1 MNNKLTTRLLL
12 ILFIFGLGLYSL
24 FPTVKYQLLKDKEI
38 PVYDTVVNEEKFA
51 DLILKH
57 EILFE
62 MTEDDWERL
71 EKQASEKIQ
80 IGTKKKLSKEEV
92 QYLQSKSIKQGLDL
106 KGGIYIV
113 LEVDLP
119 QLVNNLAKNKDKKFD
134 IFINDLKDGYT
145 NNSVDFFELFDSKA
159 TNQDLKL
166 PRYFITY
173 GKTKNQ
179 IIEQLKFQADDS
191 INRIIEIIQ
200 NRVDQFGVSEPTIQK
215 QGNDRVI
222 IELAGIQDSER
233 ARGLLQSTALLEL
246 MIVKDVESTNTI
258 IRQIDNLSY
267 SDNQIGIKSQNEDAT
282 NGGDLFSSDN
292 EVNDLQFSSL
302 LIGIGSD
309 LAIDKENLEQFNS
322 ILSQENIKQ
331 LLEATGSNFLFS
343 NSSRIFLNDF
353 GEEEEVYIVYHLVNN
368 AELTGGVIENAQVRL
383 SQSGATAGQ
392 PIVQMEMNSA
402 GSREWARITGANI
415 KKRIAI
421 VLDKKVHM
429 APVINSQI
437 FGGSTVIE
445 GLDSVEEAEDVAI
458 VLRAGALPVPVTII
472 DQKIV
477 GPSLGA
483 DSVQQ
488 GTSSI
493 LIGLVLVVLFIIF
506 YYRMSGFIA
515 SFSLIWTLILLL
527 GILALLQATLTLPGI
542 AGLILTVGMSI
553 DANVIIFERIREEL
567 RKGKTVRSAIDS
579 GYQRAITTI
588 VDANLTTGIAA
599 GVLYQYG
606 TGPIKGFATVL
617 FWGIVV
623 SMFTAIIVTRFLF
636 DFTTSRRN
644 VEKLSI

>member
-1 MNNKLTTRLLL
+1 MNSKLRTRLLL
-12 ILFIFGLGLYSL
+12 ILFIFGLGIYSL
-24 FPTVKYQLLKDKEI
+24 WPTIKYQLLS
-38 PVYDTVVNEEKFA
+38 DTEKNN
-51 DLILKH
+51 
-57 EILFE
+57 
-62 MTEDDWERL
+62 
-71 EKQASEKIQ
+71 
-80 IGTKKKLSKEEV
+80 LSKEEV
-92 QYLQSKSIKQGLDL
+92 EYLQSNSIKQGLDL

-119 QLVNNLAKNKDKKFD
+119 QLVNNLANNKDKKFD

-267 SDNQIGIKSQNEDAT
+267 SDNQIEIKSQNEDAT
-282 NGGDLFSSDN
+282 NVGDLFSSDN

-488 GTSSI
+488 GTTSI

>member
-1 MNNKLTTRLLL
+1 MNNKLRTRLLL
-12 ILFIFGLGLYSL
+12 ILFIFGLGIYSL
-24 FPTVKYQLLKDKEI
+24 WPTIKYQLLS
-38 PVYDTVVNEEKFA
+38 DTEKNN
-51 DLILKH
+51 
-57 EILFE
+57 
-62 MTEDDWERL
+62 
-71 EKQASEKIQ
+71 
-80 IGTKKKLSKEEV
+80 LSKDEV
-92 QYLQSKSIKQGLDL
+92 EYFGRNTIKQGLDL

-119 QLVNNLAKNKDKKFD
+119 QLVSNLAKNKDKKFD
-134 IFINDLKDGYT
+134 IFLNDLKDGYT

-179 IIEQLKFQADDS
+179 IIEQLQFEANDS

-258 IRQIDNLSY
+258 IRQIDNLSS
-267 SDNQIGIKSQNEDAT
+267 SDNQIGIKSQNDNAT
-282 NGGDLFSSDN
+282 NVGDLFSSDN

-302 LIGIGSD
+302 LLGIGSD
-309 LAIDKENLEQFNS
+309 LAVDKENLEQLNS
-322 ILSQENIKQ
+322 ILSQDNVKQ
-331 LLEATGSNFLFS
+331 LLEATRSNFLFS
-343 NSSRIFLNDF
+343 NSSKTFLNDF

-368 AELTGGVIENAQVRL
+368 AELTGGVIEDAQVRL
-383 SQSGATAGQ
+383 SQSGVTAGQ
-392 PIVQMEMNSA
+392 PIVQMEMSSA

-421 VLDKKVHM
+421 ILDKKVHM

-445 GLDSVEEAEDVAI
+445 GLDSVEEAEDIAI

-472 DQKIV
+472 EERIV

-483 DSVQQ
+483 DSVRQ

-493 LIGLVLVVLFIIF
+493 LIGLVLVILFIIL

-527 GILALLQATLTLPGI
+527 GILASLQATLTLPGI

-567 RKGKTVRSAIDS
+567 RKGKTVRSAIDA

-599 GVLYQYG
+599 GILYQYG

-636 DFTTSRRN
+636 DFTTSRKN
-644 VEKLSI
+644 LEKLSI

>member
-1 MNNKLTTRLLL
+1 MNSKLRTRLLL
-12 ILFIFGLGLYSL
+12 ILFIFGLGIYSL
-24 FPTVKYQLLKDKEI
+24 WPTIKYQLLSD
-38 PVYDTVVNEEKFA
+38 
-51 DLILKH
+51 
-57 EILFE
+57 
-62 MTEDDWERL
+62 
-71 EKQASEKIQ
+71 
-80 IGTKKKLSKEEV
+80 TKKNNLSKEEV
-92 QYLQSKSIKQGLDL
+92 EYLQSNSIKQGLDL

-119 QLVNNLAKNKDKKFD
+119 QLVNNLANNKDKKFD

-488 GTSSI
+488 GTTSI

-636 DFTTSRRN
+636 DLTTSRRN

>member
-1 MNNKLTTRLLL
+1 MNNKLRTRLLL
-12 ILFIFGLGLYSL
+12 ILFIFGLGIYSL
-24 FPTVKYQLLKDKEI
+24 WPTIKYQLLS
-38 PVYDTVVNEEKFA
+38 DTEKNN
-51 DLILKH
+51 
-57 EILFE
+57 
-62 MTEDDWERL
+62 
-71 EKQASEKIQ
+71 
-80 IGTKKKLSKEEV
+80 LSKDEV
-92 QYLQSKSIKQGLDL
+92 EYFGRNTIKQGLDL

-119 QLVNNLAKNKDKKFD
+119 QLVSNLAKNKDKKFD
-134 IFINDLKDGYT
+134 IFLNDLKDGYT

-179 IIEQLKFQADDS
+179 IIEQLQFEANDS

-200 NRVDQFGVSEPTIQK
+200 NRIDQFGVSEPTIQK

-258 IRQIDNLSY
+258 IRQIDNLSS
-267 SDNQIGIKSQNEDAT
+267 SDNQIGIKSQNDNAT
-282 NGGDLFSSDN
+282 NVGDLFSSDN

-302 LIGIGSD
+302 LLGIGSD
-309 LAIDKENLEQFNS
+309 LAVDKENLEQLNS
-322 ILSQENIKQ
+322 ILSQDNVKQ
-331 LLEATGSNFLFS
+331 LLEATRSNFLFS
-343 NSSRIFLNDF
+343 NSSKTFLNDF

-383 SQSGATAGQ
+383 SQSGVTAGQ
-392 PIVQMEMNSA
+392 PIVQMEMSSA

-421 VLDKKVHM
+421 ILDKKVHM

-445 GLDSVEEAEDVAI
+445 GLDSVEEAEDIAI

-472 DQKIV
+472 EERIV

-483 DSVQQ
+483 DSVRQ

-493 LIGLVLVVLFIIF
+493 LIGLVLVILFIIF

-527 GILALLQATLTLPGI
+527 GILASLQATLTLPGI
-542 AGLILTVGMSI
+542 AGLILTIGMSI

-567 RKGKTVRSAIDS
+567 RKGKTVRSAIDA

-599 GVLYQYG
+599 GILYQYG

-636 DFTTSRRN
+636 DFTTSRKN
-644 VEKLSI
+644 LEKLSI

>member
-1 MNNKLTTRLLL
+1 MNNKLRTRLLL
-12 ILFIFGLGLYSL
+12 ILFIFGLGIYSL
-24 FPTVKYQLLKDKEI
+24 WPTIKYQLLSDTEKNNLSKDE
-38 PVYDTVVNEEKFA
+38 VEY
-51 DLILKH
+51 
-57 EILFE
+57 
-62 MTEDDWERL
+62 L
-71 EKQASEKIQ
+71 EKN
-80 IGTKKKLSKEEV
+80 T
-92 QYLQSKSIKQGLDL
+92 IKQGLDL

-134 IFINDLKDGYT
+134 IFLNDLKDGYT

-179 IIEQLKFQADDS
+179 IIEQLQFEANDS

-215 QGNDRVI
+215 QGNDRVM

-258 IRQIDNLSY
+258 IRQIDNLS
-267 SDNQIGIKSQNEDAT
+267 SSENQIGIKSQNDNAT
-282 NGGDLFSSDN
+282 NVGDLFSSDN

-302 LIGIGSD
+302 LLGIGSD
-309 LAIDKENLEQFNS
+309 LAVDRENLEQLNS
-322 ILSQENIKQ
+322 ILSQDNVKQ

-343 NSSRIFLNDF
+343 NTSKTFLNDF
-353 GEEEEVYIVYHLVNN
+353 GEEEEVYIIYHLANN

-383 SQSGATAGQ
+383 SQSGVTAGQ
-392 PIVQMEMNSA
+392 PIVQMEMSST

-445 GLDSVEEAEDVAI
+445 GLDSVEEAEDIAI

-483 DSVQQ
+483 DSVRQ

-493 LIGLVLVVLFIIF
+493 LIGLVLVILFIIF

-567 RKGKTVRSAIDS
+567 RKGKTVRSAIDA

-599 GVLYQYG
+599 GILYQYG

-636 DFTTSRRN
+636 DFTTSRKN
-644 VEKLSI
+644 LEKLSI